1 MEEDKVNCP
10 EGTREGPLGDKI
22 LAIMGSP
29 GSGKTT
35 TAVKLAVALAKKKQ
49 NAIVVFCDPFTPVIP
64 TLLPPDTAHDTSLGE
79 LLTAPGLTQAAIL
92 NACVPVPENEYVS
105 LLGYKGGESLMMY
118 PKITRDKAVELFV
131 SLRYL
136 ADYIILDCAAVFE
149 ADPASFVG
157 IEIADRVLRLGTANL
172 KGISYFQTHNP
183 MLADSRFDKERF
195 STAIGCLKVG
205 QDWEAVSGQYGGSDF
220 VLPCVAELEQQDNER
235 TLFHSLTSLEGNPYN
250 VEIGH
255 ILSETFGM
263 EPSSIPKTRNAKKKD
278 CAAPATTTPVARPF
292 KEKRGFKLP
301 FGSRNKG
308 EF

>member
-1 MEEDKVNCP
+1 MEQ
-10 EGTREGPLGDKI
+10 DKI
-22 LAIMGSP
+22 LAVMGSP

-35 TAVKLAVALAKKKQ
+35 TAVKLAAALARQKK
-49 NAIVVFCDPFTPVIP
+49 NVIVVFCDPFTPVMP
-64 TLLPPDTAHDTSLGE
+64 VLLSPEIVHDTSLGE
-79 LLTAPGLTQAAIL
+79 LLTVPGLTQVNIL
-92 NACVPVPENEYVS
+92 NACVPVPDSGYIS
-105 LLGYKGGESLMMY
+105 LLGYKGGESLMQY

-195 STAIGCLKVG
+195 QTAIGCLKAG
-205 QDWEAVSGQYGGSDF
+205 QDWEAVSGQYGGVDH
-220 VLPCVAELEQQDNER
+220 VLPYAAELEQQDNER
-235 TLFHSLTSLEGNPYN
+235 TLFQLLKAQESSPYN
-250 VEIGH
+250 AEIDR
-255 ILSETFGM
+255 IINNLFGLQTVAHFHRKASK
-263 EPSSIPKTRNAKKKD
+263 PVKAKG
-278 CAAPATTTPVARPF
+278 
-292 KEKRGFKLP
+292 GFKLP
-301 FGSRNKG
+301 FAGRRG